1 MATVVANHRFQRAGW
16 KYTYNISPTIM
27 KSLEKR
33 GVSYRRCCRA
43 SIRLTISLTTQSR
56 GDHLLSS
63 DTVLVAGDFQGRC
76 FTERIAEIIR
86 PMP

>member
-1 MATVVANHRFQRAGW
+1 
-16 KYTYNISPTIM
+16 M
-27 KSLEKR
+27 KSIEKR

-43 SIRLTISLTTQSR
+43 SIRLTISLPTQSR

-63 DTVLVAGDFQGRC
+63 DTVLVAGDFQGRY

-86 PMP
+86 PMRQIRLATAPWIMRIRGAG